1 MKPKKNTKREKV
13 ILNSD
18 AGDEPCIC
26 SHPRR
31 SHLGDEGHLCFGCYG
46 ENTKSKF
53 VHPFKMDNLT
63 YIEKLYNRK
72 ELEKYKKLERL
83 KNDNRFI

>member
-1 MKPKKNTKREKV
+1 MKSKKNTKREKV
-13 ILNSD
+13 ILNSA

-26 SHPRR
+26 GHPRR
-31 SHLGDEGHLCFGCYG
+31 SHLGDEGNLCLSCYG

-72 ELEKYKKLERL
+72 ELEKYKKLERR
-83 KNDNRFI
+83 KNDNRFV